1 MDDYFSLENQNRFM
15 SVSQYKKFARCP
27 AAAMAELNGEWK
39 PPMTQAL
46 LSGQYVDAYVEGRLE
61 EFIDEHPEMIS
72 TRGQTAGHLKAE
84 YRALNALIDRFES
97 DPVFV
102 QYLSGEKQQ
111 VIAADID
118 GIMWR
123 GKIDILHPKRIVDF
137 KTVRDFETIWSAD
150 EQRHVTPVEF
160 WGWDIQGAVYQELVR
175 KLTGE
180 RLPFYLAVVT
190 KQDVPDIAIL
200 HVPDDVLEIK
210 LQEVRFFTEGF
221 QAIKKGDAPATRC
234 EKCEYCRLTKKLT
247 GPVDYRFFGGVYE

>member
-1 MDDYFSLENQNRFM
+1 MNNGNYFSLENSRDYM
-15 SVSQYKKFARCP
+15 SVSQYKRFQRCP
-27 AAAMAELNGEWK
+27 ASIVAELNGEYEF
-39 PPMTQAL
+39 PTTPAL
-46 LSGQYVDAYVEGRLE
+46 LHGSYVDAYVEGTLP

-84 YRALNALIDRFES
+84 YRALNTLIDRFES

-102 QYLSGEKQQ
+102 EYLAGEKQQ
-111 VIAADID
+111 VIAAEID
-118 GIMWR
+118 GVMWR
-123 GKIDILHPKRIVDF
+123 GKVDILHPKRIVDF
-137 KTVRDFETIWSAD
+137 KTVRDFNTLWSAD
-150 EQRHVTPVEF
+150 EQRRVTPVEF

-210 LQEVRFFTEGF
+210 LQEVKFFAEGF
-221 QAIKKGDAPATRC
+221 QAIKKVRH
-234 EKCEYCRLTKKLT
+234 RLHGAKNANIA
-247 GPVDYRFFGGVYE
+247 G